1 MASLC
6 FKRRYPKKPSPGG
19 PCCPSLPFPSMC
31 FPPPLQ
37 SPREREA
44 MGAAQGIAL
53 TAVPP
58 ASGGGMTECSP
69 SVPPAL
75 CRLLCPL
82 PSPVII
88 SACLPLSFPRVAFL
102 NTRLWFPALP
112 ALPAAAETLSSGNGR
127 SSGQRTPRDA
137 AAGLEQF
144 AALRAVV
151 AFKSQFK
158 CD

>member
-1 MASLC
+1 
-6 FKRRYPKKPSPGG
+6 
-19 PCCPSLPFPSMC
+19 
-31 FPPPLQ
+31 
-37 SPREREA
+37 

-102 NTRLWFPALP
+102 KPGSGSQPFLP
-112 ALPAAAETLSSGNGR
+112 S
-127 SSGQRTPRDA
+127 PRQ
-137 AAGLEQF
+137 LK
-144 AALRAVV
+144 R
-151 AFKSQFK
+151 
-158 CD
+158 